1 MNKQMNK
8 KACTEQAGDFAISFK
23 YVVALTVAL
32 TAVIVTSPAF
42 SQQAATAVAPQT
54 LAPET
59 LVRNISLDVA
69 AAVKKD
75 PAIQAGDPRKIADL
89 AETKVVPYFDFKR
102 MTRSAMARNWR
113 AATPDQQEQLTR
125 EFKTLLVGTYARAI
139 ANYKDQGVAFRQAG
153 ANSGRAGEPGSEVK
167 VRSEIQQGAG
177 QAPTV
182 VDYDLARTELGWQIF
197 DVTVGGVSLV
207 AAYRDSFADEVRMK
221 GVDGLI
227 AALAGKNRQNEARFR
242 ATSS

>member
-1 MNKQMNK
+1 MNKQLNK
-8 KACTEQAGDFAISFK
+8 RVCGERAGDFAVSFK

-42 SQQAATAVAPQT
+42 SQQPAGT
-54 LAPET
+54 LAPEA
-59 LVRNISLDVA
+59 LVRNISLEVA

-113 AATPDQQEQLTR
+113 AATLDQQEQLTR
-125 EFKTLLVGTYARAI
+125 EFKTLLVSTYSRAI
-139 ANYKDQGVAFRQAG
+139 ASYKDQSIEFRQAR
-153 ANSGRAGEPGSEVK
+153 ANSGRAGDPGSEVK
-167 VRSEIQQGAG
+167 VRSEIQQSAG

-182 VDYDLARTELGWQIF
+182 VDYDLARTEAGWRIF

-227 AALAGKNRQNEARFR
+227 ATLAGKNRQNEARFR